1 MAAGDPVVS
10 RRKQAPPAKTE
21 AAPAAGVW
29 REMGREESVYQ
40 KKNRE
45 TRARGIR
52 GDVEIDKEIRGRWTS
67 SDCRKCRWAGKLT
80 PGEGGVSGH
89 YCDYLCK
96 TGRIRPKPK
105 RYGDPCPVFEAGD
118 GRRRRRKA
126 APLGSE
132 PSKRRNKG

>member
-10 RRKQAPPAKTE
+10 RRRKDPPGRPPVTPE
-21 AAPAAGVW
+21 AGIW
-29 REMGREESVYQ
+29 REKRRDETVVQRQS
-40 KKNRE
+40 RE

-52 GDVEIDKEIRGRWTS
+52 GDEEIDKEIRGRWTS

-80 PGEGGVSGH
+80 NGESGVFSP

-96 TGRIRPKPK
+96 TGKLRPKPR
-105 RYGDPCPVFEAGD
+105 RYGDPCQVFEAGN

-126 APLGSE
+126 APLGTDL
-132 PSKRRNKG
+132 